1 MLCLHFYITITPPPP
16 TPTTNTQLTHSQIRR
31 TFARFVYIFSHF
43 NLKWFHFAFLLSHV
57 SARLDALRLALFF
70 ILQGANSLY
79 FAGA

>member
-16 TPTTNTQLTHSQIRR
+16 PPQPTHNLHTPRSVGRLRVLCTYFPILIW
-31 TFARFVYIFSHF
+31 
-43 NLKWFHFAFLLSHV
+43 KWFHFAFLLSHV